1 MTDLVTA
8 TCRCG
13 VMVMIS
19 PGSSEEPLCM
29 QCRRTQA
36 GIDWPW
42 FEPLGVW
49 HPTTGYAAPG
59 QGDQRA
65 MEHEHEPYPAPA
77 IAAHEVDAGY
87 LGKRSVMDMARLAE
101 AAGWTYRVT
110 HARGSFPHATT
121 GTASKPKDSLAV
133 RMHRGPERAV
143 AVYVKTSADAWS
155 WETLSRWAWA
165 SGEFPDRLGNVTVFK
180 ALLPYELWRGWPLV
194 R

>member
-1 MTDLVTA
+1 MTDLVSTH
-8 TCRCG
+8 CRCG

-29 QCRRTQA
+29 ECRRTQA

-49 HPTTGYAAPG
+49 HPTIGYTAPG

-65 MEHEHEPYPAPA
+65 MIKALERYPEPT
-77 IAAHEVDAGY
+77 IGAHEVDAGY
-87 LGKRSVMDMARLAE
+87 LGKRSVMAMVALAGMC
-101 AAGWTYRVT
+101 GWTYRVT

-121 GTASKPKDSLAV
+121 GTASKAKDSLAV

-143 AVYVKTSADAWS
+143 AVYVNTSADTWS
-155 WETLSRWAWA
+155 WETLSRWEIG
-165 SGEFPDRLGNVTVFK
+165 SGEFPDRLGNVTAFR
-180 ALLPYELWRGWPLV
+180 ALMP
-194 R
+194 